1 MSVVVAEMI
10 GIQKLLGEMGIDC
23 VMPMSLKV
31 DNQSALIKLAG
42 ESSSEAKH
50 IDVRIKS
57 VGSYAK
63 RGILKTE
70 SGEGSR
76 MPADMMTRA
85 PHATR
90 LEELKNLVVLYPN

>member
-1 MSVVVAEMI
+1 
-10 GIQKLLGEMGIDC
+10 MGIDC

-31 DNQSALIKLAG
+31 DNQSELIKLAG

-50 IDVRIKS
+50 IDVRIKY
-57 VGSYAK
+57 VGYYAK

-76 MPADMMTRA
+76 IPADMMAKALHA
-85 PHATR
+85 PR
-90 LEELKNLVVLYPN
+90 LEELKALVDLHQHW